1 MKEDLVIVRC
11 FVILLCL
18 FLVSCGPKQPLHK
31 QQQDVVELVID
42 DQNQNENYIKND
54 YFDRIIQQ
62 EAMLVDVP
70 IPLFDE
76 RIFPTSFEEIE
87 SDTSVFG
94 YKSPL
99 SKDQAIDF
107 FLKQMER
114 LGWEHL
120 ISFKAAAEII
130 MQFKSPDRYCTV
142 VIKDYCLSTHTSI
155 FMYIKRASI
164 DACS

>member
-1 MKEDLVIVRC
+1 MKEDLVVVRYLAIMVCLLFSSCTKQSCQKQKQDIEIV
-11 FVILLCL
+11 V
-18 FLVSCGPKQPLHK
+18 VDDSHVE
-31 QQQDVVELVID
+31 QDNH
-42 DQNQNENYIKND
+42 DQND
-54 YFDRIIQQ
+54 YLDRIIQQ

-76 RIFPTSFEEIE
+76 RIIPSSSDIID
-87 SDTSVFG
+87 SDTLLFG

-120 ISFKAAAEII
+120 VSFESVTETLL
-130 MQFKSPDRYCTV
+130 QFKSPDRYCTV
-142 VIKDYCLSTHTSI
+142 IIKNDELSGLSI
-155 FMYIKRASI
+155 FMYTKRASM